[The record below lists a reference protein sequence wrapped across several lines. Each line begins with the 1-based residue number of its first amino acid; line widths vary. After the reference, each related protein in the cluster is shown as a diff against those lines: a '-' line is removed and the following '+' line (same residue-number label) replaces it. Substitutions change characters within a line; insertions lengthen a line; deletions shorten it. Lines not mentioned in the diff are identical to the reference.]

1 MTAAVQTEEVT
12 IAAVRAGDRLLMW
25 NAEYVVTQVER
36 ADGMVKLH
44 LDRQRIG
51 FVERNAWSPLL
62 SPGTS
67 VRRIVSS

>member
-51 FVERNAWSPLL
+51 FVERNAWAPLL
-62 SPGTS
+62 SPATS